1 MSDRKEGG
9 DPMETKDDLVV
20 DGYRF
25 ATLADAETARLDLKR
40 IKNLE
45 DNLDYRKPQN
55 VLMLYHKA
63 LETRVLQTP
72 IGFAYLLTIQEQLK
86 RLGIP
91 EDKIKPVPLNMTF
104 TNKTEANRSIR
115 RSIAARQSEY
125 KGRFITSV
133 CLNVL
138 MAIVIAAMFAI
149 SLKSDSPN
157 IVNYRRT
164 IVNEYSEWEQEL
176 TQREQ
181 AVREAERKYGITP

>member
-1 MSDRKEGG
+1 
-9 DPMETKDDLVV
+9 METKDDLVV
-20 DGYRF
+20 EGYHF
-25 ATLADAETARLDLKR
+25 ATMADAETARMDLKR

-55 VLMLYHKA
+55 VLQIYHKA
-63 LETRVLQTP
+63 LETRILQSP
-72 IGFAYLLTIQEQLK
+72 IGFSYLLTIQEHLK
-86 RLGIP
+86 RCGIS
-91 EDKIKPVPLNMTF
+91 EDKIRPIPLNMTF

-115 RSIAARQSEY
+115 RSIVARQPEY

-138 MAIVIAAMFAI
+138 MIIVIAAMFSI

-157 IVNYRRT
+157 IINYRRAV
-164 IVNEYSEWEQEL
+164 VNEYSDWEQEL

>member
-1 MSDRKEGG
+1 MG
-9 DPMETKDDLVV
+9 TKDDLVV
-20 DGYRF
+20 EGYRF

-55 VLMLYHKA
+55 VLMLYNKA
-63 LETRVLQTP
+63 LETRILQTP

-86 RLGIP
+86 RCGISK
-91 EDKIKPVPLNMTF
+91 DKIKPIPLHMTF

-115 RSIAARQSEY
+115 RSVAARQPEY

-138 MAIVIAAMFAI
+138 MVIVIAAMFSI

-157 IVNYRRT
+157 IINYRT
-164 IVNEYSEWEQEL
+164 NIVNEYSEWEQEL